1 MSNPNRNND
10 LEEGNS
16 VLDSIKLSRIL
27 VPALIGIAIVIYM
40 MYSQLD
46 VDEFKNIDWNGHLAF
61 WLLMAV
67 MMYVLRHLF
76 YAARLR
82 LMSDRVFDWKKSI
95 QLIFIWE
102 FASAVSPTSV
112 GGSGVALFLLAQ
124 EKLSAGKTVSV
135 VLYSMVLDTIFFI
148 IGLPIL
154 YFALGATIIRPGML
168 SITDLDGFGFTFLTV
183 LGVMTVYGLV
193 FFYGLF
199 INPKSI
205 QKILLFFSRRKIL
218 NRFKSSL
225 EQTAEDVVMTSEE
238 LAQKPMSYHI
248 KAMFHTTGAW
258 VTRFVA
264 ISFIIVALVPETGL
278 DIMNQLTLLAR
289 GGSMHVVT
297 AFTPTPGGSGVAEYL
312 FGGFYSDYISSGISS
327 LAALIWRLIT
337 YYPYLIAGVIIV
349 PVWFNDILR
358 RRRMGEL

>member
-1 MSNPNRNND
+1 MSNPNQNND

-27 VPALIGIAIVIYM
+27 IPALIGIGIVIYM

-46 VDEFKNIDWNGHLAF
+46 MEEFSRINWNGHLLF
-61 WLLMAV
+61 WLFAAV
-67 MMYVLRHLF
+67 IMYVLRHLF

-82 LMSDRVFDWKKSI
+82 LMSDKVFGWKKSI

-148 IGLPIL
+148 IGLPLL
-154 YFALGATIIRPGML
+154 YLALGANIIRPGMS
-168 SITDLDGFGFTFLTV
+168 SITDLDGFGYTFLTV
-183 LGVMTVYGLV
+183 LGIMTAYGLV

-199 INPKSI
+199 VNPKSI
-205 QKILLFFSRRKIL
+205 QKILMFFSRRKLL
-218 NRFKSSL
+218 NRFKTSL
-225 EQTAEDVVMTSEE
+225 EQTAQDVVVTSEE
-238 LAQKPMSYHI
+238 LAQKPMSYHL
-248 KAMFHTTGAW
+248 KAMVHTIGAW
-258 VTRFVA
+258 ATRFIA
-264 ISFIIVALVPETGL
+264 ISCIIIALVPDTGL

-289 GGSMHVVT
+289 GASMHVVT

-312 FGGFYSDYISSGISS
+312 FGGFYSDYISEGISS

-349 PVWFNDILR
+349 PVWFSDIVR
-358 RRRMGEL
+358 RKRSGEL

>member
-1 MSNPNRNND
+1 MSDLNQNNN
-10 LEEGNS
+10 LEGSNS

-46 VDEFKNIDWNGHLAF
+46 IDEFRTIDWNGHLAF
-61 WLLMAV
+61 WLFMAV

-82 LMSDRVFDWKKSI
+82 LMSDKVFDWKKSI

-148 IGLPIL
+148 VGLPIL
-154 YFALGATIIRPGML
+154 YLVLGATIIRPGMT

-183 LGVMTVYGLV
+183 LGIMTIYGLV

-205 QKILLFFSRRKIL
+205 QKILLFFSKRKL
-218 NRFKSSL
+218 LGRFKSSL
-225 EQTAEDVVMTSEE
+225 EQTAEDVVLTSEE
-238 LAQKPMSYHI
+238 LAQKPMSYHF
-248 KAMFHTTGAW
+248 KAMFHTVGAW
-258 VTRFVA
+258 TTRFVA

-312 FGGFYSDYISSGISS
+312 FGGFYSDYISEGISS

-349 PVWFNDILR
+349 PVWFSDIVR
-358 RRRMGEL
+358 RRRSGEL

>member
-1 MSNPNRNND
+1 MSNPNQNND
-10 LEEGNS
+10 LEDDNS
-16 VLDSIKLSRIL
+16 VLESIKLSRIL
-27 VPALIGIAIVIYM
+27 IPALIGIAIVVYM
-40 MYSQLD
+40 MYNQLD
-46 VDEFKNIDWNGHLAF
+46 MNEFRNISWNGHLLF
-61 WLLMAV
+61 WLFMAV

-82 LMSDRVFDWKKSI
+82 LMSDKVFDWKKSI

-135 VLYSMVLDTIFFI
+135 VLYSMVLDTLFFV

-154 YFALGATIIRPGML
+154 YIILGATIIRPYMTSL
-168 SITDLDGFGFTFLTV
+168 TDLDGFGVAFVTFLGMMI
-183 LGVMTVYGLV
+183 LYGSI

-205 QKILLFFSRRKIL
+205 QRIMLFFSRRKIL
-218 NRFKSSL
+218 SRFKNSL
-225 EQTAEDVVMTSEE
+225 VQTSLDIVTTSQE
-238 LAQKPMSYHI
+238 LSQQPMSYHI
-248 KAMFHTTGAW
+248 NALVYTIGAW
-258 VTRFVA
+258 MTRFVA
-264 ISFIIVALVPETGL
+264 ISFIIVALVPDTGV
-278 DIMNQLTLLAR
+278 DITNQLTLMAR
-289 GGSMHVVT
+289 GASMHVTT
-297 AFTPTPGGSGVAEYL
+297 AFTPTPGGAGVAEYV
-312 FGGFYSDYISSGISS
+312 FGGFYSDYISEGIAS

-349 PVWFNDILR
+349 PVWFSDILKR
-358 RRRMGEL
+358 KRNGEL

>member
-1 MSNPNRNND
+1 MSNPNQNND

-16 VLDSIKLSRIL
+16 VLESIKLSRIL
-27 VPALIGIAIVIYM
+27 IPALIGIGIVIYM
-40 MYSQLD
+40 MYNQLD
-46 VDEFKNIDWNGHLAF
+46 MEEFRKINWNGHLLF
-61 WLLMAV
+61 WLFAAV

-82 LMSDRVFDWKKSI
+82 LMSDKIFGWKKSI

-135 VLYSMVLDTIFFI
+135 VLYSMVLDTIFFV
-148 IGLPIL
+148 IGLPLMYI
-154 YFALGATIIRPGML
+154 ALGATIIRPEMT
-168 SITDLDGFGFTFLTV
+168 SITDLDGFGVIFLTM
-183 LGVMTVYGLV
+183 LGAMSLYGLV

-199 INPKSI
+199 VNPKSI
-205 QKILLFFSRRKIL
+205 QKILLFLSRRKLL
-218 NRFKSSL
+218 NRFKTSL
-225 EQTAEDVVMTSEE
+225 VQTSDDVVATSRE

-248 KAMFHTTGAW
+248 KAMIHTIGAW
-258 VTRFVA
+258 STRFVA
-264 ISFIIVALVPETGL
+264 ISCIIIALVPDTSL
-278 DIMNQLTLLAR
+278 DVVNQFTLLAR
-289 GGSMHVVT
+289 GASMHVVT
-297 AFTPTPGGSGVAEYL
+297 AFSPTPGGAGIAEIV
-312 FGGFYSDYISSGISS
+312 FGGFYSDYISEGISS

-349 PVWFNDILR
+349 PIWFSDIVR
-358 RRRMGEL
+358 RKRSGEL

>member
-1 MSNPNRNND
+1 VSDQNKNNN
-10 LEEGNS
+10 LEDGNS
-16 VLDSIKLSRIL
+16 VLESIKMSRIII
-27 VPALIGIAIVIYM
+27 PALIGIAIVVYM

-46 VDEFKNIDWNGHLAF
+46 MDEFRSISWNGHLLF
-61 WLLMAV
+61 WLFMAV

-82 LMSDRVFDWKKSI
+82 LMSNNVFSWKKAI

-124 EKLSAGKTVSV
+124 EKLTAGKTVSV

-148 IGLPIL
+148 VGLPL
-154 YFALGATIIRPGML
+154 FFLFFGATIIRPGMVSL
-168 SITDLDGFGFTFLTV
+168 ANLDGFGYAFITF
-183 LGVMTVYGLV
+183 LGVMMLYGAV

-199 INPKSI
+199 VNPRSI
-205 QKILLFFSRRKIL
+205 QKILIFFSERKWL
-218 NRFKSSL
+218 KRFKESL
-225 EQTAEDVVMTSEE
+225 ERTSEDIVTTSEE
-238 LAQKPMSYHI
+238 LAQQPMSYHF
-248 KAMFHTTGAW
+248 KAMLHTCGAW
-258 VTRFVA
+258 ATRFIA

-278 DIMNQLTLLAR
+278 DLGNQLTLMAR
-289 GGSMHVVT
+289 GASMHVVT
-297 AFTPTPGGSGVAEYL
+297 AFSPTPGGSGIAEIV
-312 FGGFYSDYISSGISS
+312 FGGFYSDYISEGIAS

-349 PVWFNDILR
+349 PIWFSDIVR
-358 RRRMGEL
+358 RRRSGEL

>member
-1 MSNPNRNND
+1 MSNPIQNND
-10 LEEGNS
+10 IKQGNS

-27 VPALIGIAIVIYM
+27 IPTLIGIGIVIYM

-46 VDEFKNIDWNGHLAF
+46 MEEFRTISWNGHLLF
-61 WLLMAV
+61 WLFMAV

-82 LMSDRVFDWKKSI
+82 LMSDKVFGWKKSI

-148 IGLPIL
+148 IGLPLL
-154 YFALGATIIRPGML
+154 YLVLGSTIIRPGMT

-183 LGVMTVYGLV
+183 LGIMTLYGLV

-218 NRFKSSL
+218 GKFKDNIAHMS
-225 EQTAEDVVMTSEE
+225 EDVVVTAEE
-238 LAQKPMSYHI
+238 LAQEPMSYHL

-264 ISFIIVALVPETGL
+264 ISFIIVALVPDTGL
-278 DIMNQLTLLAR
+278 DIINQLTLLGR
-289 GGSMHVVT
+289 GASMHVVT

-312 FGGFYSDYISSGISS
+312 FGGFYSDYISEGISS

-349 PVWFNDILR
+349 PIWFSDIVR
-358 RRRMGEL
+358 RKRIGEL

>member
-1 MSNPNRNND
+1 MSNTEQNRNTED
-10 LEEGNS
+10 ANS
-16 VLDSIKLSRIL
+16 VLESIKLSRIL
-27 VPALIGIAIVIYM
+27 VPAFIGIAIVIYM
-40 MYSQLD
+40 MYNQLD
-46 VDEFKNIDWNGHLAF
+46 MAEFRSINWNGHLLF
-61 WLLMAV
+61 WLFMAV

-82 LMSDRVFDWKKSI
+82 LMSDKVFGWKKAI

-148 IGLPIL
+148 IGLPVLYLIL
-154 YFALGATIIRPGML
+154 GPTIIRPGMTSL
-168 SITDLDGFGFTFLTV
+168 TDLDGFGVAFMTFLGMMI
-183 LGVMTVYGLV
+183 LYGSV

-205 QKILLFFSRRKIL
+205 QKIMLFFSKRKL
-218 NRFKSSL
+218 LSRFKGSL
-225 EQTAEDVVMTSEE
+225 EQTSKDIVTTSVE

-248 KAMFHTTGAW
+248 KAMFHTSGAW

-278 DIMNQLTLLAR
+278 DLINQLTLMAR
-289 GGSMHVVT
+289 GASMHVVT
-297 AFTPTPGGSGVAEYL
+297 AFTPTPGGSGVAEYV
-312 FGGFYSDYISSGISS
+312 FGGFYSDYISEGIAS

-349 PVWFNDILR
+349 PVWFSAIMR
-358 RRRMGEL
+358 RKRNGEL